1 MNIENVLLG
10 NMVRAENLVKSD
22 FKDAVISDE
31 NNRDVSDAL
40 YSPLKGWKD
49 VSYKMESDNS
59 CCFYHRYNPNPNSR
73 LVSEVG
79 FRVEGATVHTESIVD
94 EKDEE
99 VRGFISIP
107 SDTDS
112 LVVTPYFAM
121 QSSDNFELTRCYGNP
136 VVFTGEV
143 KAELFY
149 DYLDSIDLSSD
160 KGKEKIKEEIENIP
174 LIIPEKDIHLLAF
187 STMSEDKRYFNATDL
202 EDSLKDDRYMGIPH
216 LRSFF
221 DKGNSLFIEREC
233 YLDEQD
239 SYRSFVKLDVKDIK
253 VVKDRDGNRAFAFS
267 VPFKDKYGNIQAKS
281 KALFMKWAYDP
292 MRDVEIEV
300 GRDKMKEF
308 RKNLNV
314 FRLQGADLIDY
325 EATNNDAENKKAGIS
340 LPTVTIPDAFNATY
354 VSRVHKIL
362 NAVRETRDIN
372 GVFNMHLKFTHND
385 EVWKLKIPAK
395 SVYSLSYNRFCSVD
409 KHIKNKE
416 IKDFCITLNKDET
429 ISLDIENVK
438 NKNESILHL
447 EGKAEDMLQF
457 KNKSI
462 FYDFNKQD
470 LMENLSS
477 FAEKNQNKVFAPIN
491 IRLSAE
497 ERRDVLYGSNGK
509 DKFIV
514 LRNLGEKFSARLSC
528 SSLEIEP
535 DGSLKASIKP
545 VQSLTLKID
554 KKPIEVAVCNS
565 RDLNRLLEINNEL
578 GQAMSA
584 SSLKADKN
592 PKSVKKSL
600 DDENVRT

>member
-1 MNIENVLLG
+1 MALHY
-10 NMVRAENLVKSD
+10 LV
-22 FKDAVISDE
+22 
-31 NNRDVSDAL
+31 
-40 YSPLKGWKD
+40 
-49 VSYKMESDNS
+49 
-59 CCFYHRYNPNPNSR
+59 
-73 LVSEVG
+73 
-79 FRVEGATVHTESIVD
+79 
-94 EKDEE
+94 
-99 VRGFISIP
+99 
-107 SDTDS
+107 
-112 LVVTPYFAM
+112 
-121 QSSDNFELTRCYGNP
+121 
-136 VVFTGEV
+136 
-143 KAELFY
+143 
-149 DYLDSIDLSSD
+149 
-160 KGKEKIKEEIENIP
+160 
-174 LIIPEKDIHLLAF
+174 
-187 STMSEDKRYFNATDL
+187 
-202 EDSLKDDRYMGIPH
+202 
-216 LRSFF
+216 
-221 DKGNSLFIEREC
+221 
-233 YLDEQD
+233 
-239 SYRSFVKLDVKDIK
+239 
-253 VVKDRDGNRAFAFS
+253 
-267 VPFKDKYGNIQAKS
+267 
-281 KALFMKWAYDP
+281 
-292 MRDVEIEV
+292 
-300 GRDKMKEF
+300 
-308 RKNLNV
+308 
-314 FRLQGADLIDY
+314 
-325 EATNNDAENKKAGIS
+325 
-340 LPTVTIPDAFNATY
+340 
-354 VSRVHKIL
+354 
-362 NAVRETRDIN
+362 
-372 GVFNMHLKFTHND
+372 
-385 EVWKLKIPAK
+385 
-395 SVYSLSYNRFCSVD
+395 
-409 KHIKNKE
+409 

-554 KKPIEVAVCNS
+554 KKPIEIAVCNS

-600 DDENVRT
+600 DDENVRA